1 MPYNQFKNIPTLP
14 SVSSGILPITF
25 SPEKLMPELLWLSI
39 ISDFLQFISCNAW
52 FYINV
57 IWIEGS
63 RKTLNK
69 TKICNHKSGISLIY
83 ESITSINGLMLS
95 DCFSKRSMIAQS
107 TLFVSST
114 LSIYLRIRIFNFD
127 KQRLQRH
134 SIFCRN
140 FR

>member
-1 MPYNQFKNIPTLP
+1 MSYNHFKNIPTLP

-25 SPEKLMPELLWLSI
+25 SPEKLMSELWCSWFA
-39 ISDFLQFISCNAW
+39 SDCLQFISLNKR

-57 IWIEGS
+57 MRLEGS
-63 RKTLNK
+63 GKTLSK
-69 TKICNHKSGISLIY
+69 IKICNHKSGISLIY

-107 TLFVSST
+107 TLLVSST